1 MVMSELDRK
10 AELAHSLADV
20 QARVLK
26 ATTQASRKNGEITLI
41 AVTKTYPVSDVV
53 ILKELGVTDFGE
65 NRSAEGL
72 EKSALV
78 PAQWH
83 YQGQIQS
90 NKIAAISS
98 WAQTVHS
105 LDDLSHV
112 PKFERAVGE
121 ISGKRLDMFIQLSL
135 DGDSSRA
142 GVRGDQL
149 MALGQALVSSQHLN
163 LIGLMVVPPVDAEPE
178 RAFAEVAEIAQRFR
192 RDFPMAQSLSAGMS
206 ADYEIAIAYGAT
218 HIRVGSQIL
227 GPRATHA

>member
-1 MVMSELDRK
+1 MVMSESGRK
-10 AELAHSLADV
+10 AELSHSLADV

-26 ATTQASRKNGEITLI
+26 ATTQASRKSEEITLI

-121 ISGKRLDMFIQLSL
+121 ISGKRLDIFIQLSL

-142 GVRGDQL
+142 GVRGDEL
-149 MALGQALVSSQHLN
+149 MALGQALVTSQHLN
-163 LIGLMVVPPVDAEPE
+163 LIGLMVVPPVEAEPE
-178 RAFAEVAEIAQRFR
+178 KAFAEVAEIAQRFR

-206 ADYEIAIAYGAT
+206 ADYEIAIAHGAT